1 MSRRSTWITILGV
14 LLLSC
19 VLVQTTLAL
28 HRQTPSLV
36 QVTTAASQDVGGASF
51 IGNSNLVVFHSDGDQ
66 IGNGNASSNIF
77 LFDLKLRS
85 KNHLPGLFQLTF
97 GLQPS
102 RNPTAARRGRSLAFE
117 STADLMGNGSI
128 GLQLFGAAPVK
139 VRKGVVPL
147 FQITKTVSGSSFD
160 AHLSEN
166 GRYLTFAS
174 TADIK
179 NEGLTPG
186 THVYRADLK
195 KARLGQ
201 PSCPAYPCGFNPG
214 LELVTR
220 AISEHPAIDK
230 LGEFVVFDSAGDVMG
245 PGTSN
250 GSSQIYIRDFVL
262 NATRRVTNAVGD
274 SREAVVAR
282 NGVKIVFASEADL
295 VGSGNNR
302 FNIFQADI
310 SQDPAEIEQLTFGTD
325 GDSTAPSVTGRGD
338 KVVFS
343 STADLTNTGLTG
355 TNQIHYL
362 ELKGNRLTKMTNGAD
377 DIDQSS
383 TEFTF
388 FVFASSSDLA
398 GVGNTHPQLW
408 LGNAFKIL
416 NPLLPTP
423 TVTPTPTQTV
433 TPTPTLTATPTAT
446 TTSTPTPVPGEPANI
461 GLALLVNLAADNG
474 NDTLTTVIAGTVGD
488 FYGNP
493 VPDGTFVNFQVLAPT
508 NGAIATNGFTNMDPD
523 PSCDIAEFTA
533 ATGQQIT
540 NQPGVANSCVT
551 YPRAQAGTQR
561 TIRGVSGQ
569 AQGDGVFTLPQAAAT
584 ATASPTPTLTPTPT
598 ATTTP

>member
-1 MSRRSTWITILGV
+1 MNRRSTWLMITGA

-19 VLVQTTLAL
+19 VLVQATLAL

-36 QVTTAASQDVGGASF
+36 QITTAPSQDVGGASF
-51 IGNSNLVVFHSDGDQ
+51 IGNSNLVVFHSDGDL
-66 IGNGNASSNIF
+66 IGNGNTSSNIF

-97 GLQPS
+97 GNQPS
-102 RNPTAARRGRSLAFE
+102 HHPTAARRGRSLAFE
-117 STADLMGNGSI
+117 STADLMNNGST

-139 VRKGVVPL
+139 VRQGVVPL
-147 FQITKTVSGSSFD
+147 FQITKAAGSSFD

-166 GRYLTFAS
+166 GRYLAFAS
-174 TADIK
+174 TADIR
-179 NEGLTPG
+179 NENLAPG
-186 THVYRADLK
+186 VHVYRADLK

-201 PSCPAYPCGFNPG
+201 PSCPSYPCGFNPG
-214 LELVTR
+214 LELLTR
-220 AISEHPAIDK
+220 AVAGHPAIDK
-230 LGEFVVFDSAGDVMG
+230 LGEFVVFDSAEDVLG

-250 GSSQIYIRDFVL
+250 GFSQIYIRDFHL
-262 NATRRVTNAVGD
+262 NATRRVTSGVGD
-274 SREAVVAR
+274 SRQSVIAR
-282 NGVKIVFASEADL
+282 NGWQIVFSSAADL
-295 VGSGNNR
+295 VGNGNNR

-310 SQDPAEIEQLTFGTD
+310 SVDPAEITQLTFGTD
-325 GDSTAPSVTGRGD
+325 GDSTAPAVTGRGD
-338 KVVFS
+338 KIVFS
-343 STADLTNTGLTG
+343 STADLTSTGLTG
-355 TNQIHYL
+355 TNQLHYL
-362 ELKGNRLTKMTNGAD
+362 EIKGNRITKMTNGAD
-377 DIDQSS
+377 DINESS
-383 TEFTF
+383 AEFTF
-388 FVFASSSDLA
+388 FVFASNSDLA
-398 GVGNTHPQLW
+398 GTGNTHPQLF

-416 NPLLPTP
+416 NPLFPTP
-423 TVTPTPTQTV
+423 TVTATPTETV

-446 TTSTPTPVPGEPANI
+446 TTPTPTPVPGEPANV

-508 NGAIATNGFTNMDPD
+508 NGAVVTNGFTNMDPD

-540 NQPGVANSCVT
+540 NQPGVANACVT

-569 AQGDGVFTLPQAAAT
+569 AFGDGIFTLPQPA
-584 ATASPTPTLTPTPT
+584 PTPT
-598 ATTTP
+598 ATPIPTQTATPTVTPTP